1 MKKLNKI
8 TKVNYINGAIQGNFE
23 ISIEFDDFSE
33 DTINKT
39 YQQIRDL
46 YKTLILKC
54 PGCLIPK
61 IESKSLLMKINI
73 STIKKFLECFIGHP
87 VLSQNSSVIEFFSKE
102 KINSTSNKSLNIQKM
117 RTMIE
122 NDDNDFDFDKDLSNI
137 EENDKFNK
145 SDNLNENKSNSENL
159 FDGFEIIE
167 KDDYKE
173 FIDKDEE
180 TELLN
185 LYIEENNKNG
195 YFQKAKS
202 FATSMVNYIKSYSNS
217 NDNYE
222 NNYSNTLSNTIQEK
236 DFEFIKSNYSE
247 LGENIEINNYKL
259 DISRIKEGLQN
270 LINNFK
276 KEDAKD
282 EGIINI
288 SEKKMK
294 SLDEIIKIFKEV
306 QTIENNNINKDE
318 NINENKEEDNEE
330 RKDIDKNQKEKL
342 NIKCLNEDINKLEEY
357 SSINKKFIKEKLL
370 PVIEE
375 LIDLKEILEALE
387 DIFSRKDN
395 HIIFLVKLHG
405 KLNEKIKE
413 SESMEDHDK
422 NKKKINNE
430 VNSFRKKVERE
441 KSFINKINKDLK
453 YEIEQFRETKE
464 NKIYELINN
473 LYKNNYLK
481 ECEIIEI
488 FNKEY
493 SYSDSENSS
502 KIKINSDN
510 NEDKNEI
517 KNDNDNSWEEV
528 SK

>member
-1 MKKLNKI
+1 M
-8 TKVNYINGAIQGNFE
+8 
-23 ISIEFDDFSE
+23 
-33 DTINKT
+33 
-39 YQQIRDL
+39 
-46 YKTLILKC
+46 
-54 PGCLIPK
+54 
-61 IESKSLLMKINI
+61 
-73 STIKKFLECFIGHP
+73 
-87 VLSQNSSVIEFFSKE
+87 
-102 KINSTSNKSLNIQKM
+102 
-117 RTMIE
+117 
-122 NDDNDFDFDKDLSNI
+122 
-137 EENDKFNK
+137 
-145 SDNLNENKSNSENL
+145 
-159 FDGFEIIE
+159 
-167 KDDYKE
+167 
-173 FIDKDEE
+173 
-180 TELLN
+180 
-185 LYIEENNKNG
+185 
-195 YFQKAKS
+195 
-202 FATSMVNYIKSYSNS
+202 
-217 NDNYE
+217 
-222 NNYSNTLSNTIQEK
+222 
-236 DFEFIKSNYSE
+236 
-247 LGENIEINNYKL
+247 
-259 DISRIKEGLQN
+259 
-270 LINNFK
+270 
-276 KEDAKD
+276 
-282 EGIINI
+282 
-288 SEKKMK
+288 
-294 SLDEIIKIFKEV
+294 
-306 QTIENNNINKDE
+306 
-318 NINENKEEDNEE
+318 
-330 RKDIDKNQKEKL
+330 
-342 NIKCLNEDINKLEEY
+342 
-357 SSINKKFIKEKLL
+357 
-370 PVIEE
+370 
-375 LIDLKEILEALE
+375 EALE